1 MDVSIENAP
10 LFLESIFEN
19 QEMEKRCLQ
28 PINGW
33 QIFMYI
39 FSVLNGFPSLEAAWK
54 VVAEIESTAENE
66 NWTLH

>member
-1 MDVSIENAP
+1 MDVSIENAL
-10 LFLESIFEN
+10 LFLERN
-19 QEMEKRCLQ
+19 GKRCLQ

-39 FSVLNGFPSLEAAWK
+39 FSVLNGFPSLESAWK